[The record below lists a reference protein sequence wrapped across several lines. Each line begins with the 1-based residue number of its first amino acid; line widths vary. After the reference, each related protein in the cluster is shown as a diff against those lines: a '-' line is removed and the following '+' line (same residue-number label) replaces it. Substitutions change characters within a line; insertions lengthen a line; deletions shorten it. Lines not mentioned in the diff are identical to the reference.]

1 MKKIFEYTKIELRQ
15 RLVSKSFDRFVLRNI
30 KGLNFMDEVDEE
42 TFNKLAKYVPN
53 IRGRLKNVRN
63 IELID
68 LYD

>member
-1 MKKIFEYTKIELRQ
+1 LKKIFEYTKIELRQ